1 MAPDKDPRLE
11 VALWGAGLGL
21 WETDFRTDL
30 TRWYDDW
37 CERIDLDPCEG
48 HDHAAR
54 WDEYVHPEDRATV
67 TARLGAHLIGADE
80 FYQAEYR
87 IRDRQGRWQWLFERG
102 KVVERA
108 ADGAPLRMVGVCR
121 EIGAR
126 KQAEEALRL
135 SEFRYRSVASMTPGY
150 IFEYRFAPDGGIHQ
164 FWVSDGVQ
172 AALRRDARGVPAP
185 GRPRLRSSIRNG

>member
-1 MAPDKDPRLE
+1 
-11 VALWGAGLGL
+11 
-21 WETDFRTDL
+21 
-30 TRWYDDW
+30 
-37 CERIDLDPCEG
+37 
-48 HDHAAR
+48 
-54 WDEYVHPEDRATV
+54 
-67 TARLGAHLIGADE
+67 

-87 IRDRQGRWQWLFERG
+87 IRDRKGQWLWLFERG

-108 ADGAPLRMVGVCR
+108 ADGTPLRMMGVCR

-150 IFEYRFAPDGGIHQ
+150 IFEYRFAPAGEIEQ

-172 AALRRDARGVPAP
+172 ALYGVSREEFIRAGGHDAFVDPEWLSVIRERRSALARGEQ
-185 GRPRLRSSIRNG
+185 PRSGEMKVRTVAGETK